1 MTSRR
6 YYRKSRKLAVKSL
19 SLKSL
24 GTDKQAESEFRTLK
38 CRSLS
43 REELKYLTISR
54 PSNFVHVASA
64 TRDELIKDIENNDRL
79 GSIVTLEK
87 KKNKKKCEDPTVED
101 YADVGSEPV
110 IENKD
115 VEEKQEKPG
124 GNESFLWRMVKVME
138 IKGENNETDNNYDDV
153 GLPAVVVE
161 KEVRLYIL
169 VSMEYG
175 IVIKYSAR
183 DYYTL
188 RYL

>member
-1 MTSRR
+1 M
-6 YYRKSRKLAVKSL
+6 
-19 SLKSL
+19 
-24 GTDKQAESEFRTLK
+24 
-38 CRSLS
+38 
-43 REELKYLTISR
+43 
-54 PSNFVHVASA
+54 
-64 TRDELIKDIENNDRL
+64 
-79 GSIVTLEK
+79 
-87 KKNKKKCEDPTVED
+87 
-101 YADVGSEPV
+101 
-110 IENKD
+110 
-115 VEEKQEKPG
+115 EEKQEKPG

-169 VSMEYG
+169 VSMEYV